1 MTPPLATTLRQ
12 ENCRSASSQ
21 SLLILTRV
29 ESSVR
34 LDPVGLEWLAATC
47 TSLAA
52 EMTDTAA
59 APAAGPACQATSKAV
74 AIVHGN
80 VAATRAVLRDRL
92 ISTATK
98 LTAAAGNYVA
108 TDDNSA
114 AEIAAV
120 SQTLET

>member
-1 MTPPLATTLRQ
+1 
-12 ENCRSASSQ
+12 
-21 SLLILTRV
+21 
-29 ESSVR
+29 
-34 LDPVGLEWLAATC
+34 
-47 TSLAA
+47 
-52 EMTDTAA
+52 MTDTAA

-80 VAATRAVLRDRL
+80 VAATRSVLRDRL